1 MSGRPRPA
9 APPGAEFGGS
19 DAGDLVLGRLM
30 LAFRGTRM
38 PPWLR
43 RRLVEAPAAGVTLF
57 RHANVAS
64 PAQTRALTAA
74 LQAAAG
80 GAVKQPPLLVA
91 ADQEGGQLIALGDG
105 TTPFAGNMAL
115 GAAGDAGLAERVGQ
129 AIGRELRALGVNVL
143 YAPVLDVAT
152 SRANPALGVRS
163 FGDDPAAVA
172 ALGAAFV
179 RGVARAGVASTGKH
193 FPGAGDLATD
203 THHALGVV
211 DHDRPRLAA
220 VELAPF
226 RAAIDAGLRLMMTG
240 HFAIPAL
247 TGSRTLPATLSRAV
261 MDELLRGELGFDGVS
276 ITDALDMQALAQGPA
291 QIVDVIAAIR
301 ANVDLLL
308 CAPPLAAQ
316 RRIEDGLRHAAGRA
330 LFDRD
335 ALEASARR
343 VTGLRRWLAGFPQ
356 PDLGVVGCAEH
367 RALAGELASRSVT
380 LVRDD
385 AGLVPLRPAIGARIA
400 AIMPAP
406 RDLTPADTSSA
417 VLPGLG
423 AALRRHHPVV
433 DEIVTG
439 HPPDAAEIAAIRR
452 RAASWDVIV
461 VGTLD
466 AHRDA
471 AQAAL
476 VEALRASGS
485 PLVTVALRTPYDLA
499 AYPAVPTHL
508 CTYSILQPSLDALAD
523 VLFGV
528 APARGRLPVEIPDLA
543 PRGHGL
549 GAVTGAAA
557 PRARAR

>member
-1 MSGRPRPA
+1 MNGKARPA
-9 APPGAEFGGS
+9 APSPAGSGAL
-19 DAGDLVLGRLM
+19 DADDLVLGRLM
-30 LAFRGTRM
+30 LAFRGTRV

-43 RRLVEAPAAGVTLF
+43 RRLAEAPAAGVTLF

-64 PAQTRALTAA
+64 PAQVRALTAA
-74 LQAAAG
+74 LQAAVARG
-80 GAVKQPPLLVA
+80 PGEPLPLLVA

-115 GAAGDAGLAERVGQ
+115 GAAGDAVLAERVGE

-152 SRANPALGVRS
+152 AQANPALGIRS

-172 ALGAAFV
+172 VLGAAFV
-179 RGVARAGVASTGKH
+179 RGVARAGVAATGKH
-193 FPGAGDLATD
+193 FPGTGDVATD

-211 DHDRPRLAA
+211 DHDRARLEA
-220 VELAPF
+220 VELVPF
-226 RAAIDAGLRLMMTG
+226 RAAIEAGLRLVMTG
-240 HFAIPAL
+240 HFAVPSL
-247 TGSRTLPATLSRAV
+247 TGSRTLPSTLSSAV
-261 MDELLRGELGFDGVS
+261 MDGLLRGELGFDGVS
-276 ITDALDMQALAQGPA
+276 ITDALDMRALAQGPA
-291 QIVDVIAAIR
+291 QVVDVIAAVR
-301 ANVDLLL
+301 AGVDLLL
-308 CAPPLAAQ
+308 CAPDRPAQ
-316 RRIEDGLRHAAGRA
+316 RRIEEGLLHAAGRA

-335 ALEASARR
+335 ALDASARR
-343 VTGLRRWLAGFPQ
+343 VAGLRRWLAGFPQ
-356 PDLGVVGCAEH
+356 PDLEVVGCAEH
-367 RALAGELASRSVT
+367 RALAAELASRSVT

-385 AGLVPLRPAIGARIA
+385 PGLLPLRPAAGARIA

-406 RDLTPADTSSA
+406 RDLTPADTSST
-417 VLPGLG
+417 VSPGLA
-423 AALRRHHPVV
+423 AALRRHHPHV

-439 HPPDAAEIAAIRR
+439 HPPEAAEIEALRG

-476 VEALRASGS
+476 VEALRATGR

-499 AYPAVPTHL
+499 FYPAAPTHL
-508 CTYSILQPSLDALAD
+508 CTYSILWPSLDALAD

-528 APARGRLPVEIPDLA
+528 APARGRLPVAIPAIL

-549 GAVTGAAA
+549 GAVSLV
-557 PRARAR
+557 RDR

>member
-1 MSGRPRPA
+1 
-9 APPGAEFGGS
+9 
-19 DAGDLVLGRLM
+19 
-30 LAFRGTRM
+30 M
-38 PPWLR
+38 PPWVR
-43 RRLVEAPAAGVTLF
+43 RRLAEAPAAGVTLF

-64 PAQTRALTAA
+64 PAQVRALTAA

-80 GAVKQPPLLVA
+80 GGAGERLPLLVA

-115 GAAGDAGLAERVGQ
+115 GAAGDAGLAERVGE
-129 AIGRELRALGVNVL
+129 AIGREMRALGVNVL

-152 SRANPALGVRS
+152 SRASPALGIRS

-172 ALGAAFV
+172 VLGAAFV
-179 RGVARAGVASTGKH
+179 RGVARPGVASTGKH
-193 FPGAGDLATD
+193 FPGAGDVATD

-211 DHDRPRLAA
+211 DHDRARLAA
-220 VELAPF
+220 VELVPF
-226 RAAIDAGLRLMMTG
+226 RAAIDAGLRLVMTG
-240 HFAIPAL
+240 HFVIPSL
-247 TGSRTLPATLSRAV
+247 TGSPTLPSTLSSAV
-261 MDELLRGELGFDGVS
+261 VDGLLRGELGFDGVS
-276 ITDALDMQALAQGPA
+276 ITDALDMRALDQGPA
-291 QIVDVIAAIR
+291 QVVDVIAAIR
-301 ANVDLLL
+301 ADVDLLL
-308 CAPPLAAQ
+308 CAPDLPAQ
-316 RRIEDGLRHAAGRA
+316 RRIEKGLRHAAGRA

-343 VTGLRRWLAGFPQ
+343 VAGLRRWLAGFPQ

-367 RALAGELASRSVT
+367 HALAGELAARSVT

-385 AGLVPLRPAIGARIA
+385 PGLVPLQLAAGARVA
-400 AIMPAP
+400 AIMPTP
-406 RDLTPADTSSA
+406 RDLTPADTSST

-423 AALRRHHPVV
+423 AALRRHHPHV

-439 HPPDAAEIAAIRR
+439 HPPDGAEIAAIRG

-471 AQAAL
+471 AQGAL
-476 VEALRASGS
+476 VEALRASGR

-499 AYPAVPTHL
+499 AYPAASTHL
-508 CTYSILQPSLDALAD
+508 CTYSILRPSLDALAD

-528 APARGRLPVEIPDLA
+528 APARGRLPVAIPGVL

-549 GAVTGAAA
+549 GAITGSA
-557 PRARAR
+557 P